1 MKTLKKVCTHIFI
14 DGLGGMTHGLFATL
28 IIGTILQQIGTLIGG
43 PAGDMIFQ
51 IGKIAAALTSAG
63 IGIGVAVK
71 YRESSLVTVSAAIA
85 GVIGG
90 YASQLLAG
98 TFFVD
103 GNVIFSGPGE
113 PLGAFVAA
121 FVGITF
127 GHLISGK
134 TKLDIILTPVVTIAF
149 GGAAG
154 LLAGPPVSRLMTGLG
169 SIINWGTEQQPLLMG
184 IIVSVVM
191 GIVLTLPISSAAL
204 GGMTNKSRASGNFSF
219 TLSAPWISISRITSR
234 PSCRHFS
241 TYLRG
246 VP

>member
-98 TFFVD
+98 TF
-103 GNVIFSGPGE
+103 
-113 PLGAFVAA
+113 L
-121 FVGITF
+121 
-127 GHLISGK
+127 
-134 TKLDIILTPVVTIAF
+134 
-149 GGAAG
+149 
-154 LLAGPPVSRLMTGLG
+154 
-169 SIINWGTEQQPLLMG
+169 
-184 IIVSVVM
+184 
-191 GIVLTLPISSAAL
+191 
-204 GGMTNKSRASGNFSF
+204 
-219 TLSAPWISISRITSR
+219 
-234 PSCRHFS
+234 
-241 TYLRG
+241 
-246 VP
+246 

>member
-1 MKTLKKVCTHIFI
+1 
-14 DGLGGMTHGLFATL
+14 
-28 IIGTILQQIGTLIGG
+28 
-43 PAGDMIFQ
+43 
-51 IGKIAAALTSAG
+51 KIAAALTSAG
-63 IGIGVAVK
+63 IGIGVGGYRDKRAFPVFHGDADADARAGQGCGVAVK

-134 TKLDIILTPVVTIAF
+134 TKLD
-149 GGAAG
+149 
-154 LLAGPPVSRLMTGLG
+154 
-169 SIINWGTEQQPLLMG
+169 
-184 IIVSVVM
+184 
-191 GIVLTLPISSAAL
+191 
-204 GGMTNKSRASGNFSF
+204 
-219 TLSAPWISISRITSR
+219 
-234 PSCRHFS
+234 
-241 TYLRG
+241 
-246 VP
+246 

>member
-28 IIGTILQQIGTLIGG
+28 IIGTILQQ
-43 PAGDMIFQ
+43 
-51 IGKIAAALTSAG
+51 
-63 IGIGVAVK
+63 IGVAVK

-134 TKLDIILTPVVTIAF
+134 TLHN
-149 GGAAG
+149 
-154 LLAGPPVSRLMTGLG
+154 R
-169 SIINWGTEQQPLLMG
+169 Q
-184 IIVSVVM
+184 
-191 GIVLTLPISSAAL
+191 
-204 GGMTNKSRASGNFSF
+204 
-219 TLSAPWISISRITSR
+219 
-234 PSCRHFS
+234 
-241 TYLRG
+241 
-246 VP
+246 